1 MNTLVDPDARE
12 WTDLVLDSGLS
23 VTGTNVILGPG
34 ALVMAGGMAAEDAPD
49 AVFESPE
56 FVVMSRTGVETGLDR
71 PSATGT
77 GLPDASVDLV
87 VMRSAYRGIME
98 MTKAFGEAAR
108 ILRSGGGFFVA
119 DYSPSALAGSSLQAH
134 PSRLLTMMFP
144 EVADRLASRHP
155 NSVDIAIAAVRAGI
169 RDIDGWDV
177 EDYVMHFE
185 DYEDHQLWVAQGGWR
200 GFEFLTDEQKAALV
214 AALPAT
220 MRRIAPNNLIRESEP
235 WTVARGYKG

>member
-23 VTGTNVILGPG
+23 VTGTNVILGEG
-34 ALVMAGGMAAEDAPD
+34 ALVMAGGMAAEGAPD
-49 AVFESPE
+49 AVFESLD
-56 FVVMSRTGVETGLDR
+56 FVVMSRTGVEVGIDR
-71 PSATGT
+71 PSPVSF

-98 MTKAFGEAAR
+98 MAASFNEAVR
-108 ILRSGGGFFVA
+108 VLRSGGGLFIA
-119 DYSPSALAGSSLQAH
+119 DFSPSALEGSSIQAR

-144 EVADRLASRHP
+144 EIADRLAALHP
-155 NSVDIAIAAVRAGI
+155 NSVDIAIAAVRAGV

-177 EDYVMHFE
+177 EDFVMHFE

-200 GFEFLTDEQKAALV
+200 GFELLSETQKGELL
-214 AALPAT
+214 AALPSA

-235 WTVARGYKG
+235 WTVARGFKD

>member
-1 MNTLVDPDARE
+1 MNTVVDPDARE

-23 VTGTNVILGPG
+23 VTGTNLILGPG

-56 FVVMSRTGVETGLDR
+56 FVIMSRTGVETSLDR

-200 GFEFLTDEQKAALV
+200 GFEFLNEEQKAALV